1 MTDHALG
8 HRERLR
14 ARFLKG
20 DTSTLPDYE
29 ILEMILF
36 GAKPRGDVKPLAKTL
51 LKTFGS
57 LKNVLQADVEK
68 LKAVEGMGDA
78 SVVSLKVILEASCRL
93 LYEEAIEAP
102 ILNQTQKVIDYCRSR
117 MEGLEIE
124 QFRLLFL
131 DRKNKLIGDEVQ
143 QHGTIDHTPIFP
155 REVVKRALEKGAG
168 AIIMVHNHPSGD
180 PTPSQADIDITNKVI
195 KAARPLDIRI
205 HDHIIIGR
213 LGYTSL
219 RERGLI

>member
-14 ARFLKG
+14 SRFLMG
-20 DTSTLPDYE
+20 NTSTIPDYE

-36 GAKPRGDVKPLAKTL
+36 AARPRGDVKPLAKTL

-57 LKNVLQADVEK
+57 LKSVLQADPEK
-68 LKAVEGMGDA
+68 LKGVEGMGDA
-78 SVVSLKVILEASCRL
+78 SVASLKVILEAACRL
-93 LYEEAIEAP
+93 LLEEAFEAP
-102 ILNQTQKVIDYCRSR
+102 ILNQTQKVIDYCRAR

-124 QFRLLFL
+124 EFRLLFL